1 MIFGFDNYRKIR
13 RAEKSKITIDAYK
26 TIFSETEVILI
37 TGNGKMKANQ
47 YAKTMTWFLSIRILK
62 MNTKIT

>member
-47 YAKTMTWFLSIRILK
+47 YAKTMT
-62 MNTKIT
+62 